1 MAGYILKFFTGA
13 NGADTSTTEKM
24 RIDSSGRVGIG
35 VAAPDTEFHVV
46 GLGTVAKFEATDGA
60 AYINLKDDDGTQGF
74 MGLDAGSFVFQT
86 SGSSYSNKLVITSA
100 GNVGIGDTD
109 PSEAKLSIDNVA
121 SGDAGLKIKQAQA
134 QNGLLI
140 DQNGNSHAIYID
152 SAAST
157 GDGIRV
163 EASSLTTSSA
173 AHVYSGGANTSTR
186 NLVHIHNDH
195 ASATG
200 TTALYVKQ
208 DSTGLAADFIG
219 AGGIRSASGIKFGT
233 DTAAANALDDYE
245 EGNFTTTF
253 IVGGNAITA
262 SYTSQHVASYIKV
275 GKMVTC
281 FIQTN
286 TSSISGTISGN
297 VELTGLPF
305 TKGGNGGKGVV
316 ILSMPDA
323 DYSGTTTGSPTVATG
338 VSGKTV
344 LTFTGTGSYTT

>member
-1 MAGYILKFFTGA
+1 MSTIKSSAENLTLNADGA
-13 NGADTSTTEKM
+13 NNDVIIQSNASTK
-24 RIDSSGRVGIG
+24 V
-35 VAAPDTEFHVV
+35 
-46 GLGTVAKFEATDGA
+46 TVDGA
-60 AYINLKDDDGTQGF
+60 T
-74 MGLDAGSFVFQT
+74 
-86 SGSSYSNKLVITSA
+86 

-173 AHVYSGGANTSTR
+173 AHFYSGGANTSTR

-233 DTAAANALDDYE
+233 DTAAANTLNDYE
-245 EGNFTTTF
+245 EGTFTPTCSNLNVSLTSAE
-253 IVGGNAITA
+253 G
-262 SYTSQHVASYIKV
+262 SYTKV
-275 GKMVTC
+275 GRLVT
-281 FIQTN
+281 FGVKIDFQ
-286 TSSISGTISGN
+286 GTTDGSN
-297 VELTGLPF
+297 FLMAGLPF
-305 TKGGNGGKGVV
+305 TVGDHQNNRGAVSIGYVNESTSNRVLLWQGTDRIEMYTAAGAN
-316 ILSMPDA
+316 ITYQTLSNKDL
-323 DYSGTTTGSPTVATG
+323 YLG
-338 VSGKTV
+338 
-344 LTFTGTGSYTT
+344 GSYYV

>member
-1 MAGYILKFFTGA
+1 
-13 NGADTSTTEKM
+13 
-24 RIDSSGRVGIG
+24 
-35 VAAPDTEFHVV
+35 
-46 GLGTVAKFEATDGA
+46 
-60 AYINLKDDDGTQGF
+60 
-74 MGLDAGSFVFQT
+74 
-86 SGSSYSNKLVITSA
+86 
-100 GNVGIGDTD
+100 VGIGDTD

-173 AHVYSGGANTSTR
+173 AHFYSGGANTSTR

-262 SYTSQHVASYIKV
+262 SYTAQHVASYIKV

-305 TKGGNGGKGVV
+305 TKGGNGSAGSHCGDAYHFANNHPMAYTVYSDKIG
-316 ILSMPDA
+316 LNRPDA
-323 DYSGTTTGSPTVATG
+323 NKTAIVAADLRTSGDSNQLFL
-338 VSGKTV
+338 S
-344 LTFTGTGSYTT
+344 FSYRTA

>member
-1 MAGYILKFFTGA
+1 MGVDLQLARMPSVNQLAF
-13 NGADTSTTEKM
+13 DTSGDEAM
-24 RIDSSGRVGIG
+24 RIDAS
-35 VAAPDTEFHVV
+35 
-46 GLGTVAKFEATDGA
+46 
-60 AYINLKDDDGTQGF
+60 
-74 MGLDAGSFVFQT
+74 
-86 SGSSYSNKLVITSA
+86 

-163 EASSLTTSSA
+163 EASNLTTSSA
-173 AHVYSGGANTSTR
+173 AHFYSGGANTSTR

-233 DTAAANALDDYE
+233 DTAAANKLADLLLVKVTYQYRL
-245 EGNFTTTF
+245 T
-253 IVGGNAITA
+253 IVL
-262 SYTSQHVASYIKV
+262 Q
-275 GKMVTC
+275 
-281 FIQTN
+281 
-286 TSSISGTISGN
+286 
-297 VELTGLPF
+297 
-305 TKGGNGGKGVV
+305 V
-316 ILSMPDA
+316 I
-323 DYSGTTTGSPTVATG
+323 
-338 VSGKTV
+338 
-344 LTFTGTGSYTT
+344 